1 MRIALIGNVAFSK
14 SALLKLIQLNESI
27 VTVITKEHSSFN
39 ADHVNMVDVCRQYD
53 LEYKTVTDVNDVNVL
68 NYIRSKQPDIIFCF
82 GWSQLIKKDLLNL
95 SSMGVIGFHPALL
108 PQNRG
113 RHPIIWA
120 LVLGLTE
127 TGSTFFFIDEGADSG
142 DILSQRKIKVD
153 YTDDA
158 AGLYAKITDTALD
171 QIEEFLPGL
180 KNNTFQRIKQDH
192 SRANYWRKR
201 VEKDGEIDWRMSSTF
216 IYNLVRALTKPY
228 VGAHFIYKG
237 DQIKIWQVAEVK
249 MDCYSN
255 IEPGKIIEVATDK
268 TFLVKTGKDCI
279 RVLRHELPEQLREG
293 QYL

>member
-14 SALLKLIQLNESI
+14 SALLKLIQFNENI
-27 VTVITKEHSSFN
+27 VTVITKEYSAFN
-39 ADHVNMVDVCRQYD
+39 ADHVNLAEVCRQYD

-68 NYIRSKQPDIIFCF
+68 NYLRSKQPDIIFCF

-95 SSMGVIGFHPALL
+95 STMGVIGFHPALL

-127 TGSTFFFIDEGADSG
+127 TGSTFFFMDEGADSG
-142 DILSQRKIKVD
+142 DILSQRKIKID

-180 KNNTFQRIKQDH
+180 KNHTFQRIKQDH
-192 SRANYWRKR
+192 SQANYWRKR
-201 VEKDGEIDWRMSSTF
+201 VEKDGEIDWRMSSTS

-228 VGAHFIYKG
+228 VGAHFNYKNN
-237 DQIKIWQVAEVK
+237 QVKIWQVVEVK

-255 IEPGKIIEVATDK
+255 IEPGKIIEVADK

-279 RVLRHELPEQLREG
+279 RVLRHELPEQLKEG